1 MLVQFVTNHENV
13 QMGFSAEIQYVSI
26 NSICNDWFN
35 INTRFLIS
43 PEHPTMDCSWV
54 IIAPM
59 GSTILIQFHAFE
71 VILSLYTFL

>member
-1 MLVQFVTNHENV
+1 MLVQFVTDHEDNN
-13 QMGFSAEIQYVSI
+13 MGFSAEIQYAPI

-43 PEHPTMDCSWV
+43 PDHPTMDCSWV
-54 IIAPM
+54 IIAPL

-71 VILSLYTFL
+71 VKLY